1 MLRRLVSV
9 IAAFT
14 LCLGMSLTAL
24 ADQLTLKNG
33 DRVSG
38 QIVKSADGKVT
49 VKTEFMGTVEIAWD
63 AIEKLTSDKAVYL
76 TLKDEQT
83 VVGTI
88 SAAGD
93 QYEVQTKETGK
104 VSVAKASI
112 AALRSEAEYNSWKAE
127 IDRLKNPGLLDLWAG
142 SLDVGYSL
150 ARGNAEAGTFTL
162 IATAARATSRD
173 KLSFEVTSIRSS
185 ARQGRG
191 EDFLPVAN
199 AIRGGGRY
207 GVDLNSRFYAFGFGE
222 LEFDEFQNLDLR
234 TTLGGGLGLYA
245 IKNDKTSFIIDG
257 GVAYTKEYFS
267 AGIPRN
273 RNRGELL
280 VGGELTHKISERSN
294 FNQRLVFFK
303 NPTGEGAGNRWQFD
317 ATLVTGLNKWL
328 AWLITFSDRYLSNP
342 PVITPAL
349 KKNDM
354 LLTTGLRFTFA
365 K

>member
-1 MLRRLVSV
+1 MLRRLVLV
-9 IAAFT
+9 ITTLT
-14 LCLGMSLTAL
+14 LCLGASSTAL

-63 AIEKLTSDKAVYL
+63 AIEKLTSDEAVYL

-88 SAAGD
+88 NAAGD

-104 VSVAKASI
+104 VSLAKASI

-150 ARGNAEAGTFTL
+150 ARGNADANTFTL
-162 IATAARATSRD
+162 SATAVRATSRD
-173 KLSFEVTSIRSS
+173 KLTFQATSLRSS

-191 EDFLPVAN
+191 SDFLPVAN

-207 GVDLNSRFYAFGFGE
+207 AIDLTSSSYAFGFGE

-234 TTLGGGLGLYA
+234 TTVGGGLGWYA
-245 IKNDKTSFIIDG
+245 IKNDNTVLDLYG
-257 GVAYTKEYFS
+257 GAAYTKEYFS
-267 AGIPRN
+267 AGAPLN
-273 RNRGELL
+273 RTRGEAL
-280 VGGELTHKISERSN
+280 VGEELTHKISARSN
-294 FNQRLVFFK
+294 INQRLVFFK
-303 NPTGEGAGNRWQFD
+303 NPTGEAAGNRLQFD
-317 ATLVTGLNKWL
+317 ASLVTGLNKWL
-328 AWLITFSDRYLSNP
+328 AWQITFSDRYLSNP
-342 PVITPAL
+342 PVIAPAL
-349 KKNDM
+349 KKNDVF
-354 LLTTGLRFTFA
+354 LTTGLRFTFA